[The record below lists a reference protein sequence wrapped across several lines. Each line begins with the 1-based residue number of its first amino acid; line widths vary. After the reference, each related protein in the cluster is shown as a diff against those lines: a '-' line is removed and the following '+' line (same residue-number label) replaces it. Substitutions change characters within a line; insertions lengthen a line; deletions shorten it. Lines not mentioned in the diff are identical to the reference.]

1 MPKTLEKIFLFAM
14 DFITV
19 NIAFFSLLRLR
30 YAANL
35 FVEQSLAARLQ
46 VSVFIYLFWLLLFL
60 FFGLYQS
67 WYTKSRFDEFM
78 SVFKAVSFG
87 ILMIFVLTIEPEKD
101 LSNPFS
107 MGRILVFSYWVIL
120 LFVVGGGRMILHTLH
135 RKMLEHGI
143 WQKNTLIIGWN
154 EKSKELADKIKK
166 FPALGYHVIGFVSL
180 HKSEIGE
187 AYNDLKVMGHLKK
200 IKSLVEKNNVE
211 EVIICLGKSTPKN
224 VMNAIAQCED
234 LQVNLKIEPD
244 MYQIVLGQARTQQ
257 IYGFPLIEIHPQIMK
272 PWEHQ
277 VKRLMDLAISLIALI
292 LLSPV
297 LILTSLLIKLDSR
310 GPILFSQKRVGKN
323 GRIFTIYK
331 FRSMVQDAEK
341 LTGPVW
347 AGEKDPRITRM
358 GRFMRKTRI
367 DELPQLFNV
376 LYGHMSIVGP
386 RPERP
391 YFVDRLKREYP
402 FYTRRLRV
410 KPGITGWAQVKG
422 EYDTTI
428 EQVKEKLEFDLYYID
443 NLSISLDLRILVF
456 TILVVIKGKGQ

>member
-19 NIAFFSLLRLR
+19 NIAFFALLRLR

-120 LFVVGGGRMILHTLH
+120 LIVVGGGRMILHTLH

-154 EKSKELADKIKK
+154 DKSKELADKIKK

-187 AYNDLKVMGHLKK
+187 AYNDLKVLGHLKK
-200 IKSLVEKNNVE
+200 IKALVEKNKVE

-277 VKRLMDLAISLIALI
+277 VKRLMDLSISLIALI